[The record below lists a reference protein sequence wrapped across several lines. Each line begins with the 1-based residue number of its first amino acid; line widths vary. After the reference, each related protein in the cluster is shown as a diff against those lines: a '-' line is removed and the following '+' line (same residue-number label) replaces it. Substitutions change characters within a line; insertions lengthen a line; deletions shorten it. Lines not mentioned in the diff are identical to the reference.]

1 MPFDFSKLH
10 VPYLSHAEIRRRAD
24 EFRQQYW
31 GDTIPVDVE
40 LIVER
45 NLFLLIIPVPNL
57 RSQADTEAYLSGD
70 LKEIVYD
77 PARPDVRIRFS
88 IAHEIGHYV
97 LHRNLIAKLRT
108 SSYEAWKEMQQELP
122 EALWSRAEFQA
133 REFAGRL
140 LVPPSLLIQELKVLN
155 PLIEQARKIVPD
167 LEESVIKELLSPKLA
182 KRFRVSDDV
191 IV

>member
-1 MPFDFSKLH
+1 
-10 VPYLSHAEIRRRAD
+10 
-24 EFRQQYW
+24 
-31 GDTIPVDVE
+31 
-40 LIVER
+40 
-45 NLFLLIIPVPNL
+45 
-57 RSQADTEAYLSGD
+57 
-70 LKEIVYD
+70 
-77 PARPDVRIRFS
+77 
-88 IAHEIGHYV
+88 
-97 LHRNLIAKLRT
+97 
-108 SSYEAWKEMQQELP
+108 MQQELP